1 MTDRII
7 DLSEE
12 PARLSVRYSN
22 LVIERED
29 AEAVTVPLEE
39 LAVLVVSHPQ
49 VSLTHA
55 VLAGLAE
62 SGGVFVACD
71 GKRLPTGMFLPLTGH
86 FTQAERFE
94 RQASASL
101 PTRKRLWQQIV
112 RAKLRAQAQL
122 LSELYNSDHGIVAL
136 IPRVRSGDPD
146 NVEGMASRR
155 YWPVLFANKSFYRDR
170 YGPPPNQHLNYGY
183 AVLRAVVARA
193 LCAAGL
199 HPSLG
204 LHHHNRYDAFRLA
217 DDLMEPFRP
226 IVDRAVVDLMRHHS
240 LDVPLNR
247 ETKAEIL
254 KALSGRLLLKGEWR
268 TLFDTVARAA
278 SSLTAVFAG
287 ERKDLLLSEAMHVKP
302 QV

>member
-12 PARLSVRYSN
+12 PARLSVRYAN
-22 LVIERED
+22 LLIEREG
-29 AEAVTVPLEE
+29 AEPATVPLEE

-55 VLAGLAE
+55 VLAGLAT
-62 SGGVFVACD
+62 SGGVFVTCD
-71 GKRLPTGMFLPLTGH
+71 DKHLPAGMLLPLNAH

-94 RQASASL
+94 QQASAPL
-101 PTRKRLWQQIV
+101 PTRKRLWQEII
-112 RAKLRAQAQL
+112 RAKLRAQANL
-122 LSELYNSDHGIVAL
+122 LCELRGEDKGIAAL
-136 IPRVRSGDPD
+136 VSRVKSGDPD
-146 NVEGMASRR
+146 NIEAEASRR
-155 YWPVLFANKSFYRDR
+155 YWPALFTGGYFRRDR
-170 YGPPPNQHLNYGY
+170 FGLPPNQLLNYGY

-193 LCAAGL
+193 ICAAGL

-226 IVDRAVVDLMRHHS
+226 LVDRAVVNLTRWRGLNAP
-240 LDVPLNR
+240 LDR

-254 KALSGRLLLKGEWR
+254 TALSGRLLLSGEWR
-268 TLFDTVARAA
+268 TLFDVASRTA
-278 SSLTAVFAG
+278 STLAAVFAG
-287 ERKDLLLSEAMHVKP
+287 EKRELPFPEMTREL
-302 QV
+302 

>member
-12 PARLSVRYSN
+12 PARLSVRYAN
-22 LVIERED
+22 LLIEREG
-29 AEAVTVPLEE
+29 AEPVTVPLEE

-55 VLAGLAE
+55 VLAGLAT
-62 SGGVFVACD
+62 SGGVFVTCD
-71 GKRLPTGMFLPLTGH
+71 DKHLPAGMLLPLNAH

-94 RQASASL
+94 QQASAPL
-101 PTRKRLWQQIV
+101 PTRKRLWQEII
-112 RAKLRAQAQL
+112 RAKLRAQANL
-122 LSELYNSDHGIVAL
+122 LCELRGEDKGIAAL
-136 IPRVRSGDPD
+136 VSRVKSGDPD
-146 NVEGMASRR
+146 NIEAEASRR
-155 YWPVLFANKSFYRDR
+155 YWPALFTGGYFRRDR
-170 YGPPPNQHLNYGY
+170 FGLPPNQLLNYGY

-193 LCAAGL
+193 ICAAGL

-226 IVDRAVVDLMRHHS
+226 LVDRAVVNLTRWRGLNAP
-240 LDVPLNR
+240 LDR

-254 KALSGRLLLKGEWR
+254 TALSGRLLLSGEWR
-268 TLFDTVARAA
+268 TLFDVASRTA
-278 SSLTAVFAG
+278 STLAAVFAG
-287 ERKDLLLSEAMHVKP
+287 EKRELPFPEMTREL
-302 QV
+302 